1 MAMAVGSQ
9 MSALK
14 NVEEV
19 ETYRVVRMENPHGI
33 VIANL
38 RKRSHIDDAI
48 RAVEMIEADALQIHL
63 NVIQEL
69 SYA

>member
-33 VIANL
+33 VIENF
-38 RKRSHIDDAI
+38 RND
-48 RAVEMIEADALQIHL
+48 
-63 NVIQEL
+63 L
-69 SYA
+69 SMMH